1 MHTLEKFLA
10 AIELRMRCRETALE
24 AYEGYLIGDPGA
36 AKYYRCQLYGTNGDR
51 PVTTI
56 IASDHGPPEVAEVLD
71 AVAADA
77 AVVDEAASYEEWALR
92 MGFDPD
98 SRRGERVYR
107 TERRQAKLLRALLG
121 EDAYRELLWETE
133 RL

>member
-1 MHTLEKFLA
+1 MHTLEKFVGDC
-10 AIELRMRCRETALE
+10 ELRMRCREVVLD
-24 AYEGYLIGDPGA
+24 GDQGLLIPDPWA
-36 AKYYRCQLYGTNGDR
+36 AKHYRCELYGANGAR

-56 IASDHGPPEVAEVLD
+56 MASDSGQPEVVEVLD
-71 AVAADA
+71 AVAAEA
-77 AVVDEAASYEEWALR
+77 AVVEDTGTYEQWALH

-107 TERRQAKLLRALLG
+107 SERRQARLLRALLG
-121 EDAYRELLWETE
+121 EEDYRELLWETE